1 MIQAQS
7 DWLLWHGVFV
17 FFLGFLSGL
26 VIPFAANPR
35 MGLSAHVGAA
45 IAGCFLVITGLLW
58 PHLRLSQIQLAWTY
72 GLLLFSTYSIFG
84 VTLLAALWGTRSL
97 TPVHGGSGG
106 TGWQEALVR
115 SGFISG
121 VITSLAACW
130 LLLYGLWP

>member
-17 FFLGFLSGL
+17 FFLGLLSGF

-35 MGLSAHVGAA
+35 MGLSAHLVAA
-45 IAGCFLVITGLLW
+45 IAGCFLILTGLIW
-58 PHLRLSQIQLAWTY
+58 PRLRLSQVQMAWTY
-72 GLLLFSTYSIFG
+72 GLLLYGTYSNFG

-97 TPVHGGSGG
+97 TSLHGGSGG
-106 TGWQEALVR
+106 TGGQEILVR
-115 SGFISG
+115 WGFVSV
-121 VITSLAACW
+121 VITTPAACL